1 MAEGHSRDAWNHT
14 AQLLAMVYN
23 AHRGK
28 GARAMKPLEFHPFA
42 GNKQASAAKTKD
54 LSILKQVFVDRKRM
68 ANSQAIRAG
77 MAFVELF
84 ANDSRLVR
92 GLKAAS
98 AKLKAWGASVTAM
111 GRKVFAGGLA
121 IAAPLAAATK
131 TFAAMGDTV
140 AKMSLRTGVSA
151 ESLSELGFAAE
162 QSGSDLETFEK
173 GLRIMQRGINDAGR
187 ELSTQ
192 VDALKDL
199 GLSYEDLAHL
209 APEQQFKRI
218 AERMSRIEDPS
229 KRAALAMML
238 LGRAGT
244 QLLPLMQDGAAGI
257 EALQKQA
264 RELGLTISTEDANAA
279 AQLTDAMNILWRV
292 FKQGVFVIGSALAPV
307 MKDFA
312 ERAARIIKNTVD
324 WVRQN
329 KELIVTIFKVA
340 AAVMAGGAA
349 LIVLGGLLSGLGTIF
364 GMLATVAAGVGTAL
378 AAVGTVLGAILSPIG
393 LVAAAVAS
401 LAGYFLYV
409 SGAGER
415 ALSWLGRQF
424 NALRDTAIAAWRGI
438 SDALAAGDIALAA
451 KVLWLTLKM
460 EWQKGIA
467 WLTDKWIAFKEAL
480 MAVWTEAVYGTAKIL
495 TSAWAGIQ
503 AAWVETVAFMSKA
516 WTIFTSGLVTGWRT
530 AQNWI
535 AKKFVDLMAMFD
547 DSVDV
552 EGAQKILDEDF
563 QREQRQREARTQEQL
578 REIETTRQARQKTID
593 EAERGTLGELDKEK
607 NARHTSRKKQYDA
620 DLKASEDAVKQAR
633 KDWQAALD
641 EAAQKRAAIAEE
653 TAPGPMKKLGDL
665 EGMDIEGLGKKAS
678 VQGTFNAM
686 AARGLDTGGPAE
698 RTARGVEEVA
708 RNTKELVKEAK
719 LGGLVFA

>member
-1 MAEGHSRDAWNHT
+1 
-14 AQLLAMVYN
+14 
-23 AHRGK
+23 
-28 GARAMKPLEFHPFA
+28 
-42 GNKQASAAKTKD
+42 
-54 LSILKQVFVDRKRM
+54 
-68 ANSQAIRAG
+68 
-77 MAFVELF
+77 
-84 ANDSRLVR
+84 
-92 GLKAAS
+92 
-98 AKLKAWGASVTAM
+98 M
-111 GRKVFAGGLA
+111 GRKIFAGGLA

-131 TFAAMGDTV
+131 IFAAMGDQV

-162 QSGSDLETFEK
+162 QSGADLGTVEV
-173 GLRIMQRGINDAGR
+173 GLRRMQR
-187 ELSTQ
+187 TV
-192 VDALKDL
+192 VDASQGLKTAQDAL
-199 GLSYEDLAHL
+199 GILGVKVEDLSGL
-209 APEQQFKRI
+209 APEDQFKLL
-218 AERMSRIEDPS
+218 AERISQVQDPTL
-229 KRAALAMML
+229 RAAAAMEIF
-238 LGRAGT
+238 GRSGT

-264 RELGLTISTEDANAA
+264 RELGLTISTDDANAA
-279 AQLTDAMNILWRV
+279 AVLTDTMNILWRV

-312 ERAARIIKNTVD
+312 ERAARIIKNTFD
-324 WVRQN
+324 WVKQN
-329 KELIVTIFKVA
+329 KQLIVTVFKVA

-378 AAVGTVLGAILSPIG
+378 GVVGTVLGAILSPVG
-393 LVAAAVAS
+393 LVVAAVAS
-401 LAGYFLYV
+401 LAGYLLYA
-409 SGAGER
+409 SGAGEQ

-424 NALRDTAIAAWRGI
+424 TALRDTAMAAWQGI

-451 KVLWLTLKM
+451 KILWLTLKM

-467 WLTDKWIAFKEAL
+467 WLTEKWIAFKEVL

-535 AKKFVDLMAMFD
+535 SKKFVQLMAMFD
-547 DSVDV
+547 DTVDV

-563 QREQRQREARTQEQL
+563 QREQQQRQARTQGQL
-578 REIETTRQARQKTID
+578 AEIETTRQARQKAID
-593 EAERGTLGELDKEK
+593 EEERGTLGELDKEK
-607 NARHTSRKKQYDA
+607 DARHTARQKQYDA
-620 DLKASEDAVKQAR
+620 DLKATEDTVAQAR
-633 KDWQAALD
+633 KDWQEALD
-641 EAAQKRAAIAEE
+641 EAARKRAAISEE
-653 TAPGPMKKLGDL
+653 AAPGPMKKLGDL
-665 EGMDIEGLGKKAS
+665 EGIDIEGLGKRAAS

-686 AARGLDTGGPAE
+686 AARGLESGGPAE